1 MATFRLFNNSEEID
15 QGISGAYEFL
25 RSDQGHTGNFNLQG
39 EGFVSYLNAEG
50 IGVNGVLDITGNQQV
65 HGDITGNFFTQLNDL
80 SVTGE
85 CDIANITSSLTVNDI
100 NITGTA
106 DVAQFING
114 INVSGDSNFYNN
126 VNIYSNLSANSAYLT
141 GDLSTSGDLYVSG
154 DSYLTGDLQL
164 GGFLTSDLN
173 VTKNLN
179 AFSSLNV
186 TGDLYGH
193 SDVYAI
199 QDLNVSGDLYV
210 KGEQITKGIGSIT
223 GDLFAPFSERGQLI
237 VGTGTNSG
245 VILSTGSSAQN
256 GSFLRIN
263 TLEEAGLE
271 WHYVD
276 LDNIGLDYWEEYSF
290 VWGTPPYQGTTTY
303 FTPTSSTNAI
313 WFGKPDVSK
322 PVTINASR
330 FALSSSAYEGSSA
343 TAMGN
348 GSVDLQ
354 TTDYFAHTSIPATF
368 STVGG
373 GYHNRVN
380 TGSYYS
386 FIAGGLANEVKENS
400 PYSFIGCGFDSV
412 SNQRACAV
420 FGLNGRANR
429 YAEFVRS
436 NDQTQSSNTIAYSRI
451 PSYTKE
457 LYLDGAS
464 ETIDLNGDCI
474 FDIKVLATGFSQEI
488 KGFIDNGANLTLGSS
503 SYIHGSST
511 NGGVDIQTTGG
522 YLGLIATGHG
532 MISADVYILERFS
545 KPLNFDLVTGSY

>member
-15 QGISGAYEFL
+15 QAISGAYEFL

-85 CDIANITSSLTVNDI
+85 CNISNISSELTLNNI
-100 NITGTA
+100 NVTGIA
-106 DVAQFING
+106 DVNQFTNG

-126 VNIYSNLSANSAYLT
+126 LNIYSDLSANTADLT
-141 GDLSTSGDLYVSG
+141 GNLYVSG

-164 GGFLTSDLN
+164 GGFVTSDLN
-173 VTKNLN
+173 VTQDLNVFSNL
-179 AFSSLNV
+179 SV
-186 TGDLYGH
+186 TGDLNV
-193 SDVYAI
+193 SSNVYAI
-199 QDLNVSGDLYV
+199 QDVNVSGDLYI
-210 KGEQITKGIGSIT
+210 KGEKLTKGVGSIT

-245 VILSTGSSAQN
+245 VILSTGSAQN
-256 GSFLRIN
+256 GSILRIN

-276 LDNIGLDYWEEYSF
+276 LDNLALDYWDEYSF
-290 VWGTPPYQGTTTY
+290 LGIPTGAYKAFTTY
-303 FTPTSSTNAI
+303 FEPALNFSI
-313 WFGKPDVSK
+313 WFGKPSTAV
-322 PVTINASR
+322 PVTINASK
-330 FALSSSAYEGSSA
+330 FSLSSSIYGETIG
-343 TAMGN
+343 MGD

-354 TTDYFAHTSIPATF
+354 AEDVSSESNVRSNY

-373 GYHNRVN
+373 GINNVIN
-380 TGSYYS
+380 TGSNYS
-386 FIAGGLANEVKENS
+386 FIAGGTNNEVKEDS
-400 PYSFIGCGFDSV
+400 PYSFIGCGFESA
-412 SNQRACAV
+412 SNQTGCAV
-420 FGLNGRANR
+420 FGIKGRANR

-436 NDQTQSSNTIAYSRI
+436 NDLTQSSNTIAYSASSSPI
-451 PSYTKE
+451 KE
-457 LYLDGAS
+457 LYLDGTS
-464 ETIDLNGDCI
+464 ETIDLNGNCI

-488 KGFIDNGANLTLGSS
+488 KGFVDAGDNLTLGSS

-511 NGGVDIQTTGG
+511 NGGVDVQTTGG
-522 YLGLIATGHG
+522 YLGLIATGAG
-532 MISADVYILERFS
+532 TISADVYILERFS
-545 KPLNFDLVTGSY
+545 KS